1 MQNQRRASD
10 ASREATMSSIQ
21 LDIERELKRIQ
32 AVSGRGLLQVDCEAG
47 RIEADLLAVDGIGC
61 SVQTLGLSPSKLANA
76 SLDELKTISDGL
88 ISRLTYLLEPIG
100 IVEADA
106 DRCSVQLR
114 SNPPKKGEDETSY
127 YELMVRRGGDITLSR
142 YSKKTGQLRQIVPA
156 HVTREVLGRL
166 ADDFLA
172 AVG

>member
-1 MQNQRRASD
+1 
-10 ASREATMSSIQ
+10 MSSIHP
-21 LDIERELKRIQ
+21 DIERELQRIQ
-32 AVSGRGLLQVDCEAG
+32 AVTGRGLLQVDCEAG
-47 RIEADLLAVDGIGC
+47 RIEADLHAVDGIGC
-61 SVQTLGLSPSKLANA
+61 SFQTLGLSTSKLANA

-100 IVEADA
+100 VIEADA

-142 YSKKTGQLRQIVPA
+142 YGKKPGQLRQIIAA
-156 HVTREVLGRL
+156 HVTREVLARL
-166 ADDFLA
+166 ADDFVA
-172 AVG
+172 AVD